1 MVQKNTLEELIQ
13 PTMVDNELEA
23 VSQANP
29 FMVQGKDGSESL
41 AGLLVHTDAIGGLSK
56 KNKKDE
62 DKGSFINA
70 IASANNELFIWGTEE
85 LLQANE
91 LVLIPTEKN
100 VDLLDEYD
108 FLKTFEGKPVLYEV
122 VLIHEDG
129 SISRTG
135 SKITLPEVIQAVQD
149 SNSVAIQDG
158 IDVESVDEGLQTVVA
173 TDDDEVVVSLD
184 GESEDEIPIEEPPV
198 ENVEE
203 EVIEEVPAEVEPEVK
218 QEETEPEVEETSM
231 TEEDTY
237 DEDSFSDEDIVFSNP
252 EDIEDVVGYHIY
264 GDLGLE
270 VDMNKFYARFGGFT
284 TSALPLL
291 EPRPEKNDEALN
303 YTIDQINLE
312 IASINE
318 ELKNLRASNVA
329 RLREYYPNLMT
340 KGLNQIEDLFSYG
353 TTDGQYALALKQLE
367 ESKQARLSTVEN
379 ECAQQ
384 AGEKENAYSKARDAY
399 IESETTRLAREYDS
413 LHRPALEAEKL
424 ALYDKKRSEIEAN
437 AVTERHAL
445 DRKRQSEAQYSA
457 RQFEMKV
464 ESMVSDQMSE
474 FLQQEHEVLR
484 AGEEKI
490 GQFLLENRQFEAD
503 RIKALQE
510 ELALNNKIEQLTRT
524 HTAEIQRLRE
534 DAQARYA
541 GQNQRIMDNES
552 RYEEKLKNRDET
564 IVRLN
569 ETVDNIIAKSKAELE
584 EANER
589 YRKDMDFKTETHQQ
603 EVTRLMNQSQMWKE
617 DAERQHTM
625 NKRAIFGIIALAII
639 ACIAVGFIGYL
650 LGMKAQADATVPY
663 NAQAMNQVVDTV
675 ATTVK
680 QTFLM

>member
-129 SISRTG
+129 SITRTG
-135 SKITLPEVIQAVQD
+135 SKITLPEVFQAVQD

-158 IDVESVDEGLQTVVA
+158 IDVESVDEGLQTVGA
-173 TDDDEVVVSLD
+173 TEDDEVVVSLGGD
-184 GESEDEIPIEEPPV
+184 SEDEIPMEEPPV
-198 ENVEE
+198 EDVEE
-203 EVIEEVPAEVEPEVK
+203 EVTEEVPADAEPEVE

-237 DEDSFSDEDIVFSNP
+237 DEDSFSDEDVVFSNP

-367 ESKQARLSTVEN
+367 ESKQARLSTVEG

-413 LHRPALEAEKL
+413 LHRPALEAEKS

-490 GQFLLENRQFEAD
+490 RQFLLENRQFEAD

-625 NKRAIFGIIALAII
+625 NKRVIFGIIALAII

-663 NAQAMNQVVDTV
+663 NAQALNQVVDTV

>member
-29 FMVQGKDGSESL
+29 FMVQGNDGSESL

-158 IDVESVDEGLQTVVA
+158 IDVEKVDEGLQTVGS
-173 TDDDEVVVSLD
+173 TDDDEVVVSLG
-184 GESEDEIPIEEPPV
+184 GESEDEIPMEEPPV
-198 ENVEE
+198 EDVEE
-203 EVIEEVPAEVEPEVK
+203 EVTEEVPADAEPEVE

-237 DEDSFSDEDIVFSNP
+237 DEDSFSDEDVVFSNP

-367 ESKQARLSTVEN
+367 ESKQARLSTVEG

-413 LHRPALEAEKL
+413 LHRPALEAEKS

-490 GQFLLENRQFEAD
+490 RQFLLENRQFEAD

-603 EVTRLMNQSQMWKE
+603 EVTCLMNQSQMWKE

-625 NKRAIFGIIALAII
+625 NKRVIFGIIALAII

-663 NAQAMNQVVDTV
+663 NAQALNQVVDTV

>member
-158 IDVESVDEGLQTVVA
+158 IDVESVDEGLQTVGA
-173 TDDDEVVVSLD
+173 TEDDEVVVSLD
-184 GESEDEIPIEEPPV
+184 GESEDEIPMEEPPV

-203 EVIEEVPAEVEPEVK
+203 EVIEEVPAEVEPEVVS
-218 QEETEPEVEETSM
+218 EETEPEAEETSM

-237 DEDSFSDEDIVFSNP
+237 DEDSFSDEDVVFSNP

-367 ESKQARLSTVEN
+367 ESKQARLSTVEG

-413 LHRPALEAEKL
+413 LHRPALEAEKS

-490 GQFLLENRQFEAD
+490 RQFLLENRQFEAD

-625 NKRAIFGIIALAII
+625 NKRVIFGIIALAII

-663 NAQAMNQVVDTV
+663 NTQALNQVVDTV

>member
-29 FMVQGKDGSESL
+29 FMVQGNDGSESL

-158 IDVESVDEGLQTVVA
+158 IDVESVDEGLQTVGS
-173 TDDDEVVVSLD
+173 TDDDEVVVALG
-184 GESEDEIPIEEPPV
+184 GESEDEIPMEEPPV
-198 ENVEE
+198 EEIEE
-203 EVIEEVPAEVEPEVK
+203 EVTEEVPADAEPEV
-218 QEETEPEVEETSM
+218 EETEPEIEETSM

-237 DEDSFSDEDIVFSNP
+237 DEDSFSDEDVVFSNP

-367 ESKQARLSTVEN
+367 ESKQARLSTVES

-399 IESETTRLAREYDS
+399 IENETTRLAREYDS
-413 LHRPALEAEKL
+413 LHRPALEAEKS

-490 GQFLLENRQFEAD
+490 RQFLLENRQFEAD

-625 NKRAIFGIIALAII
+625 NKRVIFGIIALAII

-663 NAQAMNQVVDTV
+663 NAQALNQVVDTV

>member
-108 FLKTFEGKPVLYEV
+108 FLKTFESKPVLYEV

-129 SISRTG
+129 SITRTG
-135 SKITLPEVIQAVQD
+135 SKITLPEVFQAVQD
-149 SNSVAIQDG
+149 SNSVVIQDG
-158 IDVESVDEGLQTVVA
+158 IDVESVDEGLQTVGA
-173 TDDDEVVVSLD
+173 TEDDEVVVSLGGD
-184 GESEDEIPIEEPPV
+184 SENEIPMEEPPV
-198 ENVEE
+198 EDVEE
-203 EVIEEVPAEVEPEVK
+203 EVIEEAPAEVEPEVE

-237 DEDSFSDEDIVFSNP
+237 DEDSFSDEDVVFSNP
-252 EDIEDVVGYHIY
+252 EDIEDVVGYHVY

-367 ESKQARLSTVEN
+367 ESKQVRLSTVEG

-413 LHRPALEAEKL
+413 LHRPALEAEKS

-490 GQFLLENRQFEAD
+490 RQFLLENRQFEAD

-625 NKRAIFGIIALAII
+625 NKRVIFGIIALAII

-663 NAQAMNQVVDTV
+663 NAQALNQVVDTV

>member
-29 FMVQGKDGSESL
+29 FMVQEKDGSESL

-129 SISRTG
+129 SITRTG
-135 SKITLPEVIQAVQD
+135 SKITLPEVFQAVQD

-158 IDVESVDEGLQTVVA
+158 IDVESVDEGLQTVGA
-173 TDDDEVVVSLD
+173 TEDDEVVVSLD
-184 GESEDEIPIEEPPV
+184 GESEDEIPMEEPPV
-198 ENVEE
+198 EDVEE
-203 EVIEEVPAEVEPEVK
+203 EVIEEVPAEVEPEMVS
-218 QEETEPEVEETSM
+218 EETEPEVEETSM

-237 DEDSFSDEDIVFSNP
+237 DEDSFSDEDVVFSNP

-379 ECAQQ
+379 ECAKQ

-413 LHRPALEAEKL
+413 LHRPALEAEKS

-490 GQFLLENRQFEAD
+490 RQFLLENRQFEAD

-625 NKRAIFGIIALAII
+625 NKRVIFGIIALAII

-663 NAQAMNQVVDTV
+663 NAQALNQVVDTV

>member
-29 FMVQGKDGSESL
+29 FMVQGNDGSESL

-70 IASANNELFIWGTEE
+70 IVSANNELFIWGTEE

-149 SNSVAIQDG
+149 SNNVAIQDG
-158 IDVESVDEGLQTVVA
+158 IDVESVDEGLQTVGA
-173 TDDDEVVVSLD
+173 IEDDEVVVSLD
-184 GESEDEIPIEEPPV
+184 GDSEDEIPMEEPPV
-198 ENVEE
+198 EEVDEE
-203 EVIEEVPAEVEPEVK
+203 IIEEVPSDAEPEVK
-218 QEETEPEVEETSM
+218 SEEKEPEVEETSM

-237 DEDSFSDEDIVFSNP
+237 DEDSFSDEDVVFSNP

-284 TSALPLL
+284 TSTVPLL
-291 EPRPEKNDEALN
+291 EPRPEKEDEALN

-312 IASINE
+312 IMSMNE
-318 ELKNLRASNVA
+318 ELKHLRASNAV

-413 LHRPALEAEKL
+413 LHRPALEAEKS

-474 FLQQEHEVLR
+474 YLEQEHEVLR
-484 AGEEKI
+484 KGEEKI
-490 GQFLLENRQFEAD
+490 RQFLLENRQFEAD

-625 NKRAIFGIIALAII
+625 NKRVIFGIIALAII

-663 NAQAMNQVVDTV
+663 NAQALNQVVDTV

>member
-108 FLKTFEGKPVLYEV
+108 FLKTFEGKSVLYEV

-158 IDVESVDEGLQTVVA
+158 IDVESVDEGLQTVGA
-173 TDDDEVVVSLD
+173 TEDDEVVVSLD
-184 GESEDEIPIEEPPV
+184 GESEDEIPMEEPPV

-203 EVIEEVPAEVEPEVK
+203 EVIEEVPAEVEPEVVS
-218 QEETEPEVEETSM
+218 EETEPEVEETSM

-490 GQFLLENRQFEAD
+490 RQFLLENRQFEAD

-625 NKRAIFGIIALAII
+625 NKRVIFGIIALAII

>member
-129 SISRTG
+129 SITRTG

-158 IDVESVDEGLQTVVA
+158 IDVESVDEGLQTVGA
-173 TDDDEVVVSLD
+173 TEDDEVVVSLD
-184 GESEDEIPIEEPPV
+184 GESEDEIPMEEPPV
-198 ENVEE
+198 EEVE
-203 EVIEEVPAEVEPEVK
+203 VTEEVPADAEPEVE

-237 DEDSFSDEDIVFSNP
+237 DEDSFSDEDVVFSNP

-413 LHRPALEAEKL
+413 LHRPALEAEKS

-490 GQFLLENRQFEAD
+490 RQFLLENRQFEAD

-625 NKRAIFGIIALAII
+625 NKRVIFGIIALAII

-663 NAQAMNQVVDTV
+663 NAQALNQVVDTV

>member
-41 AGLLVHTDAIGGLSK
+41 AGLLVHTDAIGGLIK

-129 SISRTG
+129 SITRTG
-135 SKITLPEVIQAVQD
+135 SKITLPEVFQAVKD

-158 IDVESVDEGLQTVVA
+158 IDVESVDEGLQTVGA
-173 TDDDEVVVSLD
+173 TEDDEVVVSLGGD
-184 GESEDEIPIEEPPV
+184 SEDEIPMEEPPV
-198 ENVEE
+198 EDVEE
-203 EVIEEVPAEVEPEVK
+203 EVTEEVPADAEPEVE

-237 DEDSFSDEDIVFSNP
+237 DEDSFSDEDVVFSNP

-318 ELKNLRASNVA
+318 ELKNLRASNAV

-413 LHRPALEAEKL
+413 LHRPALEVEKS
-424 ALYDKKRSEIEAN
+424 ALNDKKRSEIEAN

-474 FLQQEHEVLR
+474 YLEQEHEVLR
-484 AGEEKI
+484 KGEEKI
-490 GQFLLENRQFEAD
+490 RQFLLENRQFEAD

-625 NKRAIFGIIALAII
+625 NKRVIFGIIALAII

-663 NAQAMNQVVDTV
+663 NAQALNQVVDTV

>member
-29 FMVQGKDGSESL
+29 FMVKGYDGSESL
-41 AGLLVHTDAIGGLSK
+41 AGLLVHTDSIGGLSK

-158 IDVESVDEGLQTVVA
+158 IDVESVDEGLQTVGA
-173 TDDDEVVVSLD
+173 TEDDEVVVSLGGD
-184 GESEDEIPIEEPPV
+184 SEDEIPMEEPPV
-198 ENVEE
+198 EDVEE
-203 EVIEEVPAEVEPEVK
+203 EVTEEVPADAEPEVE
-218 QEETEPEVEETSM
+218 QEETEPEVEEASM

-237 DEDSFSDEDIVFSNP
+237 DEDSFSDEDVVFSNP

-270 VDMNKFYARFGGFT
+270 VDMNKFYSRFGGFT

-367 ESKQARLSTVEN
+367 ESKQARLSTVEG

-490 GQFLLENRQFEAD
+490 RQFLLENRQFEAD

-625 NKRAIFGIIALAII
+625 NKRVIFGIIALAII

-663 NAQAMNQVVDTV
+663 NSQAMNQVVDTV

>member
-23 VSQANP
+23 VNQANP
-29 FMVQGKDGSESL
+29 FMVQGNDGSESL

-70 IASANNELFIWGTEE
+70 IASANNELFILGTEE

-158 IDVESVDEGLQTVVA
+158 IDVEKVDEGLQTVGA
-173 TDDDEVVVSLD
+173 TDDDEVVVALG
-184 GESEDEIPIEEPPV
+184 GESEDEIPMEEPPV
-198 ENVEE
+198 EEVEE
-203 EVIEEVPAEVEPEVK
+203 EVTEEVPADAEPEVK
-218 QEETEPEVEETSM
+218 QEETEPEMEETSM

-237 DEDSFSDEDIVFSNP
+237 DEDSFSDEDVVFSNP
-252 EDIEDVVGYHIY
+252 EDIEDVVGFHIY

-284 TSALPLL
+284 TSTVPLL
-291 EPRPEKNDEALN
+291 EPRPEKEDEALN

-312 IASINE
+312 IMSMNE
-318 ELKNLRASNVA
+318 ELKHLRASNAV

-367 ESKQARLSTVEN
+367 ESKQARLSTVEG

-413 LHRPALEAEKL
+413 LHRPALEAEKS

-474 FLQQEHEVLR
+474 YLEQEHEVLR
-484 AGEEKI
+484 KGEEKI
-490 GQFLLENRQFEAD
+490 RQFLLENRQFEAD

-625 NKRAIFGIIALAII
+625 NKRVIFGIIALAII

-663 NAQAMNQVVDTV
+663 NAQALNQVVDTV

>member
-23 VSQANP
+23 VNQANP
-29 FMVQGKDGSESL
+29 FMVKGFDGSEKL

-100 VDLLDEYD
+100 VELLDEYD

-122 VLIHEDG
+122 VLINEDG
-129 SISRTG
+129 SITRTG
-135 SKITLPEVIQAVQD
+135 SKITLPEVIQAVEESD
-149 SNSVAIQDG
+149 SVAIQDG
-158 IDVESVDEGLQTVVA
+158 NYVETVDEGLQTVGA
-173 TDDDEVVVSLD
+173 IDEDEVVVAL
-184 GESEDEIPIEEPPV
+184 GESEDETPMEEPPV
-198 ENVEE
+198 EEVVEE
-203 EVIEEVPAEVEPEVK
+203 EVTEEVPSDAEPEVEPEE
-218 QEETEPEVEETSM
+218 QEPEEETSM

-237 DEDSFSDEDIVFSNP
+237 DEDSFSEEDVVFSNP

-270 VDMNKFYARFGGFT
+270 VDMNKFKARFGGFT

-291 EPRPEKNDEALN
+291 EQRPEKGDKDLD
-303 YTIDQINLE
+303 YTIHQINLE
-312 IASINE
+312 ITSINE

-329 RLREYYPNLMT
+329 RLREYYPKLMT
-340 KGLNQIEDLFSYG
+340 TGLNQIEDLFSYG

-367 ESKQARLSTVEN
+367 ESKQARLANVES
-379 ECAQQ
+379 ECAKQ
-384 AGEKENAYSKARDAY
+384 ANEKENEYAKARDAY
-399 IESETTRLAREYDS
+399 IESEKIRLAREYDS
-413 LHRPALEAEKL
+413 LHRPALESEKSS
-424 ALYDKKRSEIEAN
+424 LYDKKRSEIEAN
-437 AVTERHAL
+437 AVTERHTL

-457 RQFEMKV
+457 RQFELQV
-464 ESMVSDQMSE
+464 ESMVSDQMAE
-474 FLQQEHEVLR
+474 FLEQEHEVLR
-484 AGEEKI
+484 QGEEKI
-490 GQFLLENRQFEAD
+490 RQFLKENRQFEET

-541 GQNQRIMDNES
+541 GQTQRLMDNEL
-552 RYEEKLKNRDET
+552 RYQEELKVRDET

-569 ETVDNIIAKSKAELE
+569 ESVDNILAKSKAELE
-584 EANER
+584 EVNER
-589 YRKDMDFKTETHQQ
+589 YRKDLAFKTETHEQ
-603 EVTRLMNQSQMWKE
+603 EVTRLMNQSQMWKD
-617 DAERQHTM
+617 DAERQHTT
-625 NKRAIFGIIALAII
+625 NKRVIFGIIALAII

-663 NAQAMNQVVDTV
+663 NAQAMNQVMDTV
-675 ATTVK
+675 ATSVK

>member
-100 VDLLDEYD
+100 VGLLDEYD

-129 SISRTG
+129 SITRTG
-135 SKITLPEVIQAVQD
+135 SKITLPEVFQAVQD

-158 IDVESVDEGLQTVVA
+158 IDVESVDERLQTVGA
-173 TDDDEVVVSLD
+173 TDDDEVVVALG
-184 GESEDEIPIEEPPV
+184 GESEDEIPMEEPPV
-198 ENVEE
+198 EEVEE
-203 EVIEEVPAEVEPEVK
+203 EGSEEVPAEVEPEMVS
-218 QEETEPEVEETSM
+218 EETEPEVEETSM

-237 DEDSFSDEDIVFSNP
+237 DEDSFSDEDVVFSNP

-367 ESKQARLSTVEN
+367 ESKQARLSTVEG

-413 LHRPALEAEKL
+413 LHRPALEAEKS

-490 GQFLLENRQFEAD
+490 RQFLLENRQFEAD

-534 DAQARYA
+534 DAQACYA

-625 NKRAIFGIIALAII
+625 NKRVIFGIIALAII

-663 NAQAMNQVVDTV
+663 NTQALNQVVDTV

>member
-23 VSQANP
+23 VNQANP
-29 FMVQGKDGSESL
+29 FMVQGNDGSESL

-129 SISRTG
+129 SITRTG

-158 IDVESVDEGLQTVVA
+158 IDVEKVDEGLQTVGA
-173 TDDDEVVVSLD
+173 TEDDEVVVSLD
-184 GESEDEIPIEEPPV
+184 GESEDEITMEEPPV
-198 ENVEE
+198 EEVEE
-203 EVIEEVPAEVEPEVK
+203 EVTEEVPADAEPEVK
-218 QEETEPEVEETSM
+218 QEEPEPEVEETSM

-237 DEDSFSDEDIVFSNP
+237 DEDSFSDEDVVFSNP

-284 TSALPLL
+284 TSTVPLL
-291 EPRPEKNDEALN
+291 EPRPEKEDEALN

-312 IASINE
+312 IMSMNE
-318 ELKNLRASNVA
+318 ELKHLRASNAV

-474 FLQQEHEVLR
+474 YLEQEHEVLR
-484 AGEEKI
+484 KGEEKI
-490 GQFLLENRQFEAD
+490 RQFLLENRQFEAD

-625 NKRAIFGIIALAII
+625 NKRVIFGIIALAII

-663 NAQAMNQVVDTV
+663 NAQALNQVVDTV

>member
-29 FMVQGKDGSESL
+29 FMVQGNDGSESL

-129 SISRTG
+129 SITRTG

-158 IDVESVDEGLQTVVA
+158 IDVEKVDEGLQTVGA
-173 TDDDEVVVSLD
+173 TEDDEVVVSLD
-184 GESEDEIPIEEPPV
+184 GESEDEIPMEEPPV
-198 ENVEE
+198 EEVEE
-203 EVIEEVPAEVEPEVK
+203 EVPADAEPEVK

-237 DEDSFSDEDIVFSNP
+237 DEDSFSDEDVVFSNP
-252 EDIEDVVGYHIY
+252 EDIEDVVGFHIY

-284 TSALPLL
+284 TSTVPLL
-291 EPRPEKNDEALN
+291 EPRPEKEDEALN

-312 IASINE
+312 IMSMNE
-318 ELKNLRASNVA
+318 ELKHLRASNAV

-474 FLQQEHEVLR
+474 YLEQEHEVLR
-484 AGEEKI
+484 KGEEKI
-490 GQFLLENRQFEAD
+490 RQFLLENRQFEAD

-625 NKRAIFGIIALAII
+625 NKRVIFGIIALAII

-663 NAQAMNQVVDTV
+663 NAQALNQVVDTV

>member
-158 IDVESVDEGLQTVVA
+158 IDVESVDEGLQTVGA
-173 TDDDEVVVSLD
+173 TEDDEVVVSLD
-184 GESEDEIPIEEPPV
+184 GESEDEIPMEEPPV
-198 ENVEE
+198 EDVEE
-203 EVIEEVPAEVEPEVK
+203 EVTEEVPAEVEPEVVS
-218 QEETEPEVEETSM
+218 EETEPEVEETSM

-237 DEDSFSDEDIVFSNP
+237 DEDSFSDEDVVFSNP

-318 ELKNLRASNVA
+318 ELKNLRASNTV

-413 LHRPALEAEKL
+413 LHRPALEAEKS

-474 FLQQEHEVLR
+474 YLEQEHEVLR
-484 AGEEKI
+484 KGEEKI
-490 GQFLLENRQFEAD
+490 RQFLLENRQFEAD

-569 ETVDNIIAKSKAELE
+569 EKVDAILEKSKAELE

-625 NKRAIFGIIALAII
+625 NKRVIFGIIALAII

-663 NAQAMNQVVDTV
+663 NTQALNQVVDTV

>member
-129 SISRTG
+129 SITRTG
-135 SKITLPEVIQAVQD
+135 SKITLPEVFQAVQD

-158 IDVESVDEGLQTVVA
+158 IDVESVDERLQTVGA
-173 TDDDEVVVSLD
+173 TDDDEVVVALG
-184 GESEDEIPIEEPPV
+184 GESEDEIPMEEPPV
-198 ENVEE
+198 EEVEE
-203 EVIEEVPAEVEPEVK
+203 EGSEEVPAEVEPEMVS
-218 QEETEPEVEETSM
+218 EETEPEVEETSM

-237 DEDSFSDEDIVFSNP
+237 DEDSFSDEDVVFSNP

-367 ESKQARLSTVEN
+367 ESKQARLSTVEG

-413 LHRPALEAEKL
+413 LHRPALEAEKS

-490 GQFLLENRQFEAD
+490 RQFLLENRQFEAD

-534 DAQARYA
+534 DAKARYA

-625 NKRAIFGIIALAII
+625 NKRVIFGIIALAII

-663 NAQAMNQVVDTV
+663 NTQALNQVVDTV

>member
-129 SISRTG
+129 SITRTG
-135 SKITLPEVIQAVQD
+135 SKITLPEVFQAVQD

-158 IDVESVDEGLQTVVA
+158 IDVESVDERLQTVGA
-173 TDDDEVVVSLD
+173 TDDDEVVVALG
-184 GESEDEIPIEEPPV
+184 GESEDEIPMEEPPV
-198 ENVEE
+198 EEVEE
-203 EVIEEVPAEVEPEVK
+203 EGSEEVPAEVEPEMVS
-218 QEETEPEVEETSM
+218 EETEPEVEETSM

-237 DEDSFSDEDIVFSNP
+237 DEDSFSDEDVVFSNP

-367 ESKQARLSTVEN
+367 ESKQARLSTVEG

-413 LHRPALEAEKL
+413 LHRPALEAEKS

-490 GQFLLENRQFEAD
+490 RQFLLENRQFEAD

-625 NKRAIFGIIALAII
+625 NKRVIFGIIALAII

-663 NAQAMNQVVDTV
+663 NTQALNQVVDTV

>member
-29 FMVQGKDGSESL
+29 FMVQGNDGSESL

-158 IDVESVDEGLQTVVA
+158 IDVEKVDEGLQTVGA
-173 TDDDEVVVSLD
+173 TEDDEVVVSLD
-184 GESEDEIPIEEPPV
+184 GDSEDEIPMEEPPV
-198 ENVEE
+198 EEVEE
-203 EVIEEVPAEVEPEVK
+203 AVTEEVPADAESEVK
-218 QEETEPEVEETSM
+218 PEEKEPEVEETSM

-237 DEDSFSDEDIVFSNP
+237 DEDSFSDEDVVFSNP

-284 TSALPLL
+284 TSTVPLL
-291 EPRPEKNDEALN
+291 EPRPEKEDEALN

-312 IASINE
+312 IMSMNE
-318 ELKNLRASNVA
+318 ELKHLRASNAV

-413 LHRPALEAEKL
+413 LHRPALEAEKS

-474 FLQQEHEVLR
+474 YLEQEHEVLR
-484 AGEEKI
+484 KGEEKI
-490 GQFLLENRQFEAD
+490 RQFLLENRQFEAD

-625 NKRAIFGIIALAII
+625 NKRVIFGIIALAII

-663 NAQAMNQVVDTV
+663 NAQALNQVVDTV

>member
-129 SISRTG
+129 SITRTG

-158 IDVESVDEGLQTVVA
+158 LDVEKVDEGLQTVGA
-173 TDDDEVVVSLD
+173 TDDDEVVVALG
-184 GESEDEIPIEEPPV
+184 GESEDEIPMEEPPV
-198 ENVEE
+198 EEVEE
-203 EVIEEVPAEVEPEVK
+203 VVTEEVPADAEPEVVS
-218 QEETEPEVEETSM
+218 EETEPEVEETSM

-237 DEDSFSDEDIVFSNP
+237 DEDSFSDEDVVFSNP

-291 EPRPEKNDEALN
+291 EPRPEKEDEALN

-367 ESKQARLSTVEN
+367 ESKQARLSTVEG

-490 GQFLLENRQFEAD
+490 RQFLLENRQFEAD

-552 RYEEKLKNRDET
+552 RYEEKLKNCDET

-625 NKRAIFGIIALAII
+625 NKRVIFGIIALAII

-663 NAQAMNQVVDTV
+663 NAQALNQVVDTI

>member
-29 FMVQGKDGSESL
+29 FMVQGIDGSESL
-41 AGLLVHTDAIGGLSK
+41 AGLLVHTDVIGGLSK

-129 SISRTG
+129 SITRTG

-158 IDVESVDEGLQTVVA
+158 IDVEKVDEGLQTVGA
-173 TDDDEVVVSLD
+173 TEDDEVVVALG
-184 GESEDEIPIEEPPV
+184 GESEDETPMEEPPV
-198 ENVEE
+198 EEVEE
-203 EVIEEVPAEVEPEVK
+203 EVPADAEPEVK

-237 DEDSFSDEDIVFSNP
+237 DEDSFSDEDVVFSNP
-252 EDIEDVVGYHIY
+252 EDIEDVVGFHIY

-284 TSALPLL
+284 TSTVPLL
-291 EPRPEKNDEALN
+291 EPRPEKEDEALN

-312 IASINE
+312 IMSMNE
-318 ELKNLRASNVA
+318 ELKHLRASNAV

-413 LHRPALEAEKL
+413 LHRPALEAEKS

-474 FLQQEHEVLR
+474 YLEQEHEVLR
-484 AGEEKI
+484 KGEEKI
-490 GQFLLENRQFEAD
+490 RQFLLENRQFEAD

-625 NKRAIFGIIALAII
+625 NKRVIFGIIALAII

-663 NAQAMNQVVDTV
+663 NAQALNQVVDTV

>member
-29 FMVQGKDGSESL
+29 FMVQGNDGSESL

-135 SKITLPEVIQAVQD
+135 SKITLPEVVQAVQD

-158 IDVESVDEGLQTVVA
+158 IDVEKVDEGLQTVGS
-173 TDDDEVVVSLD
+173 TDDDEVVVSLG
-184 GESEDEIPIEEPPV
+184 GESEDEIPMEEPPV
-198 ENVEE
+198 EEVEE
-203 EVIEEVPAEVEPEVK
+203 EIIEEVPADAEPEVK
-218 QEETEPEVEETSM
+218 PEETEPEVEETSM

-252 EDIEDVVGYHIY
+252 EDIEDVVGFHIY

-284 TSALPLL
+284 TSTVPLL
-291 EPRPEKNDEALN
+291 EPRPEKEDEALN

-312 IASINE
+312 IMSMNE
-318 ELKNLRASNVA
+318 ELKHLRASNAV

-367 ESKQARLSTVEN
+367 ESKQARLSTVEG

-384 AGEKENAYSKARDAY
+384 AGEKENAYFKARDAY

-474 FLQQEHEVLR
+474 YLEQEHEVLR
-484 AGEEKI
+484 KGEEKI
-490 GQFLLENRQFEAD
+490 RQFLLENRQFEAD

-552 RYEEKLKNRDET
+552 RYEEELKSRNET

-569 ETVDNIIAKSKAELE
+569 EKVDAILEKSKAELE

-625 NKRAIFGIIALAII
+625 NKRVIFGIIALAII

-663 NAQAMNQVVDTV
+663 NAQALNQVVDTV

>member
-100 VDLLDEYD
+100 VDLLDEYE

-158 IDVESVDEGLQTVVA
+158 IDVEKVDEGLQTVGS
-173 TDDDEVVVSLD
+173 TDDDEVVVSLG
-184 GESEDEIPIEEPPV
+184 GESEDEIPMEEPPV
-198 ENVEE
+198 EDVEE
-203 EVIEEVPAEVEPEVK
+203 EVTEEVPADAEPEVE
-218 QEETEPEVEETSM
+218 QEETEPEMEETSM

-252 EDIEDVVGYHIY
+252 EDIEDVVGFHIY

-284 TSALPLL
+284 TSTVPLL
-291 EPRPEKNDEALN
+291 EPRPEKEDEALN

-312 IASINE
+312 IMSMNE
-318 ELKNLRASNVA
+318 ELKHLRASNAV

-399 IESETTRLAREYDS
+399 IESETTRLTREYDS

-474 FLQQEHEVLR
+474 YLEQEHEVLR
-484 AGEEKI
+484 KGEEKI
-490 GQFLLENRQFEAD
+490 RQFLLENRQFEAD

-552 RYEEKLKNRDET
+552 RYEEELKSRNET

-569 ETVDNIIAKSKAELE
+569 EKVDAILEKSKAELE

-625 NKRAIFGIIALAII
+625 NKRVIFGIIALAFI

-663 NAQAMNQVVDTV
+663 NAQALNQVVDTV

>member
-23 VSQANP
+23 VNQANP
-29 FMVQGKDGSESL
+29 FMVQGNDGSESL

-129 SISRTG
+129 SITRTG

-158 IDVESVDEGLQTVVA
+158 IDVESVDEGLQTVGA
-173 TDDDEVVVSLD
+173 TEDDEVVVSLD
-184 GESEDEIPIEEPPV
+184 GESEDEIPMEEPPV

-203 EVIEEVPAEVEPEVK
+203 EFIEEVPAEVEPEVVS
-218 QEETEPEVEETSM
+218 EETEPEVEETSM

-237 DEDSFSDEDIVFSNP
+237 DEDSFSDEDVVFSNP

-367 ESKQARLSTVEN
+367 ESKQARLSTVEG

-413 LHRPALEAEKL
+413 LHRPALEAEKS

-490 GQFLLENRQFEAD
+490 RQFLLENRQFEAD

-625 NKRAIFGIIALAII
+625 NKRVIFGIIALAII

-663 NAQAMNQVVDTV
+663 NTQALNQVVDTV

>member
-41 AGLLVHTDAIGGLSK
+41 AGLLVHTDAIGGLIK

-129 SISRTG
+129 SITRTG
-135 SKITLPEVIQAVQD
+135 SKITLPEVFQAVKD

-158 IDVESVDEGLQTVVA
+158 IDVESVDEGLQTVGA
-173 TDDDEVVVSLD
+173 TEDDEVVVSLGGD
-184 GESEDEIPIEEPPV
+184 SEDEIPMEEPPV
-198 ENVEE
+198 EDVEE
-203 EVIEEVPAEVEPEVK
+203 EVTEEVPADAEPEVE

-237 DEDSFSDEDIVFSNP
+237 DEDSFSDEDVVFSNP

-318 ELKNLRASNVA
+318 ELKNLRASNAV

-413 LHRPALEAEKL
+413 LHRPALEVEKS

-474 FLQQEHEVLR
+474 YLEQEHEVLR
-484 AGEEKI
+484 KGEEKI
-490 GQFLLENRQFEAD
+490 RQFLLENRQFEAD

-625 NKRAIFGIIALAII
+625 NKRVIFGIIALAII

-663 NAQAMNQVVDTV
+663 NAQALNQVVDTV

>member
-29 FMVQGKDGSESL
+29 FMVKGYDGSESL
-41 AGLLVHTDAIGGLSK
+41 AGLLVHTDSIGGLSK

-158 IDVESVDEGLQTVVA
+158 IDVESVDEGLQTVGA
-173 TDDDEVVVSLD
+173 TEDDEVVVSLD
-184 GESEDEIPIEEPPV
+184 GESEDEIPMEEPPV
-198 ENVEE
+198 EDVEE
-203 EVIEEVPAEVEPEVK
+203 EVIEEVPAEVEPEMVS
-218 QEETEPEVEETSM
+218 EETEPKVEETSM

-270 VDMNKFYARFGGFT
+270 VDMNKFHARFGGFT

-303 YTIDQINLE
+303 YTINQINLE

-413 LHRPALEAEKL
+413 LHRPALEAEKS

-490 GQFLLENRQFEAD
+490 RQFLLENRQFEAD

-625 NKRAIFGIIALAII
+625 NKRVIFGIIALAII

-663 NAQAMNQVVDTV
+663 NAQALNQVVDTV

>member
-158 IDVESVDEGLQTVVA
+158 IDVESVDEGLQTVGA
-173 TDDDEVVVSLD
+173 TEDDEVVVSLD
-184 GESEDEIPIEEPPV
+184 GESEDEIPMEEPPV
-198 ENVEE
+198 EDVEE
-203 EVIEEVPAEVEPEVK
+203 EVTEEVPAEVEPEVVS
-218 QEETEPEVEETSM
+218 EETEPEVEETSM

-237 DEDSFSDEDIVFSNP
+237 DEDSFSDEDVVFSNP

-318 ELKNLRASNVA
+318 ELKNLRASNAV

-413 LHRPALEAEKL
+413 LHRPALEAEKS

-474 FLQQEHEVLR
+474 YLEQEHEVLR
-484 AGEEKI
+484 KGEEKI
-490 GQFLLENRQFEAD
+490 RQFLLENRQFEAD

-569 ETVDNIIAKSKAELE
+569 EKVDAILEKSKAELE

-625 NKRAIFGIIALAII
+625 NKRVIFGIIALAII

-663 NAQAMNQVVDTV
+663 NTQALNQVVDTV

>member
-23 VSQANP
+23 VNQANP
-29 FMVQGKDGSESL
+29 FMVQGNDGSESL

-108 FLKTFEGKPVLYEV
+108 FLKAFEGKPVLYEV

-129 SISRTG
+129 SITRTG

-158 IDVESVDEGLQTVVA
+158 IDVEKVDEGLQTVGA
-173 TDDDEVVVSLD
+173 TEDDEVVVALG
-184 GESEDEIPIEEPPV
+184 GESEDEIPMEEPPV
-198 ENVEE
+198 EEVEE
-203 EVIEEVPAEVEPEVK
+203 EVPADAEPEVK

-237 DEDSFSDEDIVFSNP
+237 DEDSFSDEDVVFSNP
-252 EDIEDVVGYHIY
+252 EDIEDVVGFHIY

-284 TSALPLL
+284 TSTVPLL
-291 EPRPEKNDEALN
+291 EPRPEKEDEALN

-312 IASINE
+312 IMSMNE
-318 ELKNLRASNVA
+318 ELKHLRASNAV

-413 LHRPALEAEKL
+413 LHRPALEAEKS

-474 FLQQEHEVLR
+474 YLEQEHEVLR
-484 AGEEKI
+484 KGEEKI
-490 GQFLLENRQFEAD
+490 RQFLLENRQFEAD

-625 NKRAIFGIIALAII
+625 NKRVIFGIIALAII

-663 NAQAMNQVVDTV
+663 NAQALNQVVDTV

>member
-29 FMVQGKDGSESL
+29 FMVQGIDGSESL

-100 VDLLDEYD
+100 VDLLDEYE

-158 IDVESVDEGLQTVVA
+158 IDVEKVDEGLQTVGA
-173 TDDDEVVVSLD
+173 TDDDEEVVDLG
-184 GESEDEIPIEEPPV
+184 GESEDEIPMEEPPV
-198 ENVEE
+198 EEVEE
-203 EVIEEVPAEVEPEVK
+203 EVTEEVLANAEPEVK

-237 DEDSFSDEDIVFSNP
+237 DEDSFSDEDVVFSNP

-490 GQFLLENRQFEAD
+490 RQFLLENRQFEAD

-617 DAERQHTM
+617 EAESKHTM
-625 NKRAIFGIIALAII
+625 N
-639 ACIAVGFIGYL
+639 
-650 LGMKAQADATVPY
+650 
-663 NAQAMNQVVDTV
+663 
-675 ATTVK
+675 
-680 QTFLM
+680 

>member
-29 FMVQGKDGSESL
+29 FMVQGNDGSESL

-100 VDLLDEYD
+100 VDLLDEYE

-158 IDVESVDEGLQTVVA
+158 IDVEKVDEGLQTVGS
-173 TDDDEVVVSLD
+173 TDDDEVVVSLG
-184 GESEDEIPIEEPPV
+184 GESEDEIPMEEPPV
-198 ENVEE
+198 EEVEE
-203 EVIEEVPAEVEPEVK
+203 EIIEEVPADAEPEVK
-218 QEETEPEVEETSM
+218 PEETEPEVEETSM

-252 EDIEDVVGYHIY
+252 EDIEDVVGFHIY

-284 TSALPLL
+284 TSTVPLL
-291 EPRPEKNDEALN
+291 EPRPEKEDEALN

-312 IASINE
+312 IMSMNE
-318 ELKNLRASNVA
+318 ELKHLRASNAV

-367 ESKQARLSTVEN
+367 ESKQARLSTVEG

-424 ALYDKKRSEIEAN
+424 ALYDMKRSEIEAN
-437 AVTERHAL
+437 SVTERHAL

-474 FLQQEHEVLR
+474 YLEQEHEVLR
-484 AGEEKI
+484 KGEEKI
-490 GQFLLENRQFEAD
+490 RQFLLENRQFEAD

-552 RYEEKLKNRDET
+552 RYEEELKSRNET

-569 ETVDNIIAKSKAELE
+569 EKVDAILEKSKAELE

-625 NKRAIFGIIALAII
+625 NKRVIFGIIALAII

-663 NAQAMNQVVDTV
+663 NAQALNQVVDTV

>member
-149 SNSVAIQDG
+149 SNNVAIQDG
-158 IDVESVDEGLQTVVA
+158 IDVESVDEGLQTVGA
-173 TDDDEVVVSLD
+173 TDDGEVVVSLGGD
-184 GESEDEIPIEEPPV
+184 SEDEIPMEEPPV
-198 ENVEE
+198 EEIEE
-203 EVIEEVPAEVEPEVK
+203 EVTEEVPADAEPEV
-218 QEETEPEVEETSM
+218 EEEPEEETSM

-237 DEDSFSDEDIVFSNP
+237 DEDSFSDEDVVFSNP

-367 ESKQARLSTVEN
+367 ESKQARLSTVEG

-413 LHRPALEAEKL
+413 LHRPALEAEKS

-490 GQFLLENRQFEAD
+490 RQFLLENRQFEAD

-569 ETVDNIIAKSKAELE
+569 ETVDNIIAKSKSELE

-625 NKRAIFGIIALAII
+625 NKRVIFGIIALAII
-639 ACIAVGFIGYL
+639 ACTAVGFIGYL

-663 NAQAMNQVVDTV
+663 NAQALNQVVDTV

>member
-158 IDVESVDEGLQTVVA
+158 IDVDKVDEGLQTVGA
-173 TDDDEVVVSLD
+173 TEDDEVVVSLD
-184 GESEDEIPIEEPPV
+184 GESEDEIPMEEPPV
-198 ENVEE
+198 EDVEE
-203 EVIEEVPAEVEPEVK
+203 EVTEEVPADAEPEVE

-237 DEDSFSDEDIVFSNP
+237 DEDSFSDEDVVFSNP

-270 VDMNKFYARFGGFT
+270 VDMNKFHARFSGFT

-303 YTIDQINLE
+303 YTINQINLE

-367 ESKQARLSTVEN
+367 ESKQARLSTVEG

-413 LHRPALEAEKL
+413 LHRPALEAEKS

-490 GQFLLENRQFEAD
+490 RQFLLENRQFEAD

-589 YRKDMDFKTETHQQ
+589 YRKDMAFKTETHQQ

-625 NKRAIFGIIALAII
+625 NKRVIFGIIALAII

-663 NAQAMNQVVDTV
+663 NAQALNQVVDTV

>member
-129 SISRTG
+129 SITRTG
-135 SKITLPEVIQAVQD
+135 SKITLPEVFQAVQD

-158 IDVESVDEGLQTVVA
+158 IDVESVDEGLQTVGA
-173 TDDDEVVVSLD
+173 TEDDEVVVSLGGD
-184 GESEDEIPIEEPPV
+184 SEDEIPMEKPPV
-198 ENVEE
+198 EDVEE
-203 EVIEEVPAEVEPEVK
+203 EVIEEVPAEVEPEVVS
-218 QEETEPEVEETSM
+218 EETEPEVEETSM

-237 DEDSFSDEDIVFSNP
+237 DEDSFSDEDVVFSNP

-367 ESKQARLSTVEN
+367 ESKQARLSTVEG

-413 LHRPALEAEKL
+413 LHRPALEAEKS

-490 GQFLLENRQFEAD
+490 RQFLLENRQFEAD

-625 NKRAIFGIIALAII
+625 NKRVIFGIIALAII

-663 NAQAMNQVVDTV
+663 NAQALNQVVDTV

>member
-29 FMVQGKDGSESL
+29 FMVQGIDGSESL

-56 KNKKDE
+56 KNKKEE

-129 SISRTG
+129 SITRTG

-158 IDVESVDEGLQTVVA
+158 IDVEKVDEGLQTVGA
-173 TDDDEVVVSLD
+173 TEDDEVVVALG
-184 GESEDEIPIEEPPV
+184 GESEDEIPMEEPPV
-198 ENVEE
+198 EEVEE
-203 EVIEEVPAEVEPEVK
+203 EVPADAEPEVK

-237 DEDSFSDEDIVFSNP
+237 DEDSFSDEDVVFSNP
-252 EDIEDVVGYHIY
+252 EDIEDVVGFHIY

-284 TSALPLL
+284 TSTVPLL
-291 EPRPEKNDEALN
+291 EPRPEKEDEALN

-312 IASINE
+312 IMSMNE
-318 ELKNLRASNVA
+318 ELKHLRASNAV

-413 LHRPALEAEKL
+413 LHRPALEAEKS

-474 FLQQEHEVLR
+474 YLEQEHEVLR
-484 AGEEKI
+484 KGEEKI
-490 GQFLLENRQFEAD
+490 RQFLLENRQFEAD

-625 NKRAIFGIIALAII
+625 NKRVIFGIIALAII

-663 NAQAMNQVVDTV
+663 NAQALNQVVDTV